1 MAMRLTFGW
10 HLDGPHYP
18 EENGLGELVVGP
30 IGMISQLAMRL
41 GLFARLPARAVRI
54 TEFVRRLHSIDTGEH
69 FYSRSFQT
77 DQWGTA
83 RALLHL
89 RDELVAAGWKAESEN
104 LSSETSHGEP
114 SDRIKTLAIL
124 EMRAADGNNAA
135 NRSLAC
141 LTDLCAIIAD
151 KLENGA
157 RVPFDEIRLVD
168 SEESLPPIWWRI
180 FSALRISGVVVEKL
194 DTGNRE
200 NRESDLGKLCERIGG
215 FETGTSNGA
224 SLELV
229 GDGSL
234 TVIEADDEVQAAD
247 FTAEILK
254 CHHLSK
260 EPHVVIRGGSTSFL
274 DRLLQRASLPSLG
287 GANASA
293 QRGFLQIIPLALK
306 LCWSPVNPTDIIE
319 FLMLPH
325 SPVPR
330 FAASCLI
337 NALRQE
343 PGVGSASWESAW
355 VKALDRKRKT
365 YESSAENLDEA
376 SVEEQVKLAEAEWK
390 LWLATPQ
397 FSPGNGMPT
406 AYVVSLCRRI
416 RAHALARFGVFGE
429 EVFGKTAAYAEILAQ
444 SAEAWPDKNIPA
456 AQLERMVESVLDEGY
471 SLAEPEASSWTPVD
485 QPGQIFGDASTILWW
500 GFVSGSRHGR
510 ATPWTSDEIEYLR
523 KKENVLIENPNAAI
537 TRDALSWRRPVRAAK
552 RLILMKPRTV
562 AGQTIAAHP
571 FFHEML
577 EHIESAS
584 PEARARIVKQV
595 HQIYMHPQLDIAGST
610 ITRAESRAGK
620 LPSARP
626 VWKISPGTLKTRE
639 ESPSS
644 LERLLGCPMS
654 WTLRYKAFINRSDI
668 LSIPE
673 GEQLAGNLAH
683 AVFAKI
689 LTPGIPESCEGIE
702 ELAEAV
708 FDDLCPKV
716 AAPLL
721 LHGHSL
727 ERQRLRKA
735 ICEGAAHLVSM
746 LNQTGFS
753 SVECESTRRQRIDE
767 VEFVGQPD
775 MVLRHPDHT
784 DFVLDLKWTKR
795 EQYRRREITEGHAV
809 QLAVYAALARY
820 ESGIPTHAGYYMI
833 KQKLLLSTA
842 RTIFPSHT
850 FISGPSLEETFKKI
864 LFNYKEHMQHLWDG
878 TVYATGVEH
887 ACDAPSPTA
896 VVDDQPTLLSGEVPG
911 ITLSLEPPCRICHY
925 GRICGQKGYLAQ

>member
-1 MAMRLTFGW
+1 MAMRITFGW

-54 TEFVRRLHSIDTGEH
+54 TEFVRRLHAIDTGKH

-89 RDELVAAGWKAESEN
+89 RDELVMAGWRAESEK
-104 LSSETSHGEP
+104 LDSENAHGQP
-114 SDRIKTLAIL
+114 SERIKILAML
-124 EMRAADGNNAA
+124 ETYATGSASGG
-135 NRSLAC
+135 LAC
-141 LTDLCAIIAD
+141 LTDLCAVIAE

-157 RVPFDEIRLVD
+157 KVPFDEIRLVD

-180 FSALRISGVVVEKL
+180 FSALRLSGVVVEKL
-194 DTGNRE
+194 SLGGRQRSD
-200 NRESDLGKLCERIGG
+200 SDLGKLRERIVG
-215 FETGTSNGA
+215 FETGTGNGA
-224 SLELV
+224 SLELTA
-229 GDGSL
+229 DGSL

-247 FTAEILK
+247 LAAEILK
-254 CHHLSK
+254 CHHLSE

-274 DRLLQRASLPSLG
+274 DRLLQRANLPSLG
-287 GANASA
+287 GANSSA
-293 QRGFLQIIPLALK
+293 QRGFMQIIPLALK

-319 FLMLPH
+319 FLMLPN

-330 FAASCLI
+330 FAASCFI
-337 NALRQE
+337 KALRQE
-343 PGVGSASWESAW
+343 PGVGSASWENAW
-355 VKALDRKRKT
+355 VKALERKRKS
-365 YESSAENLDEA
+365 YETSAEKLDEA
-376 SVEEQVKLAEAEWK
+376 SIEEQLKLAEAEWK
-390 LWLATPQ
+390 VWLATPL
-397 FSPGNGMPT
+397 FSPKSGMPT
-406 AYVVSLCRRI
+406 SYVVSLCRRI
-416 RAHALARFGVFGE
+416 RAHALARFAVFGE
-429 EVFGKTAAYAEILAQ
+429 EVFGKTAAYADVLAQ
-444 SAEAWPDKNIPA
+444 SVEAWPEKTIPA

-485 QPGQIFGDASTILWW
+485 QPGQIFGDASTVLWW
-500 GFVSGSRHGR
+500 GFVSSSRHGR
-510 ATPWTSDEIEYLR
+510 ATPWTGDELEYLQ

-537 TRDALSWRRPVRAAK
+537 TRDALSWRRPVAAAK
-552 RLILMKPRTV
+552 RLILIKPRTV
-562 AGQTIAAHP
+562 AGQTVAAHP
-571 FFHEML
+571 FFHEIL

-584 PEARARIVKQV
+584 PEARALIVRQA
-595 HQIYMHPQLDIAGST
+595 HQIYLHPQIDIAGNT
-610 ITRAESRAGK
+610 IVRAESLAGK

-626 VWKISPGTLKTRE
+626 VWKISPGTVTARE

-654 WTLRYKAFINRSDI
+654 WMLRYKAFINRSDI

-689 LTPGIPESCEGIE
+689 MTPGIPLSSEGIE
-702 ELAEAV
+702 EIAEAV

-753 SVECESTRRQRIDE
+753 SVECESAKKQCIDD
-767 VEFVGQPD
+767 VALFGQPD
-775 MVLRHPDHT
+775 MVLRHPDHA

-809 QLAVYAALARY
+809 QLAVYAALARV
-820 ESGIPTHAGYYMI
+820 ESEAPTNAGYYMI
-833 KQKLLLSTA
+833 KQKLLLSTSG
-842 RTIFPSHT
+842 TVFPSHT
-850 FISGPSLEETFKKI
+850 YISGPSLDETFKKI
-864 LFNYKEHMQHLWDG
+864 LSNYKQHMQHLGDG

-887 ACDAPSPTA
+887 ALDAPSPTA
-896 VVDDQPTLLSGEVPG
+896 VVDDQLTLVAGEVPG
-911 ITLSLEPPCRICHY
+911 ITLSLEPPCRFCHY
-925 GRICGQKGYLAQ
+925 GRICGQKGYLQ